1 MPYVNKK
8 RPYKKEYE
16 HYHGKPEQIK
26 KRSERNSARASMVEK
41 GKAKVG
47 DGRDVDH
54 IVPLSKG
61 GTSSPSN
68 LRIRPSRDNRSFSRN
83 SDHTVK
89 RNSPKPSKKTR

>member
-8 RPYKKEYE
+8 RPYAKEYE
-16 HYHGKPEQIK
+16 SYHGKPGQIK
-26 KRSERNSARASMVEK
+26 KRATRNSARASMVAK

-54 IVPLSKG
+54 ITPLSKG
-61 GTSSPSN
+61 GTNSKSN
-68 LRIRPSRDNRSFSRN
+68 LRIRSSRDNRSFSRN

-89 RNSPKPSKKTR
+89 QNAPKTSNKKR

>member
-8 RPYKKEYE
+8 RPYKKEYDN
-16 HYHGKPEQIK
+16 YHGKPEQIK